1 MGEQSRARIG
11 GDDYQHLY
19 SWFLLLLLLPE
30 DSLYDH
36 AYVEHPKAGAADDVT
51 LHPKVP
57 SKIAAKYYQ
66 VKWHVKGTSRY
77 DFKLFT
83 AIKKPSKTS
92 LLQKLFKSWK
102 DLTGGGGKAEIWLV
116 SNWSYATDIGPFIRE
131 NSELDDLFH
140 NCSSRSKVGRAKKAW
155 RDSIGTNETEMGA
168 FCRDLR
174 FRLGFA
180 GTPELEVNIDDRM
193 ARYGLKSGLQPRR
206 IVLGAIRD
214 LIKSGGPNKKIT
226 RESLIELIDESDLW
240 AEAAESPKASL
251 TIHGWTKEVF
261 DTTPTVQLDWTVY
274 IDRETRRVPSQE
286 EWLKKLQPELKAAKK
301 KFQVLADG
309 RYIDFR
315 GKLPLTTVL
324 AIGAMF
330 PDVGGFAFRT
340 LQPTG
345 SENNLW
351 RSDTPPTQI
360 KFEHEA
366 VAGNGLGD
374 DVGLFLAVSGN
385 GRADAERFFNEN
397 RDKFSALVYA
407 EPEAGGGQAVLTGA
421 GDAVALANHAKEL
434 IRKTRS
440 EFAAK
445 RIHLVL
451 YAPASFCLFLGQKL
465 NAIGTIITYERDSND
480 GYQESLSIATG

>member
-1 MGEQSRARIG
+1 MGEQSGARIG

-19 SWFLLLLLLPE
+19 SWYLLLLLLPE
-30 DSLYDH
+30 DSVYHH

-51 LHPKVP
+51 LHPKDPAKV
-57 SKIAAKYYQ
+57 AAKYYQ
-66 VKWHVKGTSRY
+66 VKWHVKGTSHY

-83 AIKKPSKTS
+83 EIKKPSKTS
-92 LLQKLFKSWK
+92 LLQKLFNSWK
-102 DLTGGGGKAEIWLV
+102 GLTNGGEAAEVWLV

-131 NSELDDLFH
+131 NNELDELFH
-140 NCSSRSKVGRAKKAW
+140 NCSSRSKAGRAKKEW
-155 RDSIGTNETEMGA
+155 RDAVGATESEMGA

-180 GTPELEVNIDDRM
+180 GTPELESNIDDRM
-193 ARYGLKSGLQPRR
+193 ARYGLKSGQGPRDV
-206 IVLGAIRD
+206 VLGAIRR
-214 LIKSGGPNKKIT
+214 LIKAGGEKKKVT
-226 RESLIELIDESDLW
+226 RESLIELIDENDLW

-261 DTTPTVQLDWTVY
+261 DTTPTVQLDWTAY
-274 IDRETRRVPSQE
+274 IDRDTRRVPSQE
-286 EWLKKLQPELKAAKK
+286 EWLKELQPELNAAKK
-301 KFQVLADG
+301 KFHERADN

-315 GKLPLTTVL
+315 GKLPLTTLL
-324 AIGAMF
+324 AIGAVF

-351 RSDTPPTQI
+351 RSDTTPTQL

-366 VAGNGLGD
+366 AAGSGSGD
-374 DVGLFLAVSGN
+374 DVVVFLAVSGS

-397 RDKFSALVYA
+397 RDKFSALIYA
-407 EPEAGGGQAVLTGA
+407 EPDGGGGQAILTGA

-440 EFAAK
+440 EFAAT

-465 NAIGTIITYERDSND
+465 NAIGTIITYERDSTG